1 VALFEQIEK
10 WSITRHPK
18 WLALPR
24 IALGI
29 FLIAKGITFIS
40 NTVSLENILSESNM
54 TFGNTWFPILIT
66 WLHLICGFMII
77 IGLFT
82 RFFTLLMLPILLG
95 AVIFVN
101 APKGIFAADTEL
113 GFSIA
118 ILLLLIFFFLEG
130 GGPISLDSYLK
141 KNPK

>member
-1 VALFEQIEK
+1 MGIFQQIDN
-10 WSITRHPK
+10 WSITRHPS

-40 NTVSLENILSESNM
+40 NTVSLETLLAESNM
-54 TFGNTWFPILIT
+54 TFGNTWLPILIT

-77 IGLFT
+77 IGLYT
-82 RFFTLLMLPILLG
+82 RISTLLMIPILLG
-95 AVIFVN
+95 AVLFVN